1 MLKPLR
7 QPQCNDKNILDI
19 TMNLYAYPAII
30 IAHRLGIF
38 EFISGH
44 RATLQG
50 ICTAAHIEQRPAE
63 AVMATLLALKL
74 VTHEDGVFNLAAEA
88 EEYLLRDNPNYFGY
102 FWDLMYENS
111 ENFSLKQLE
120 LAIKKNTAQAY
131 DEQGL
136 FDTHAVDADRARKFT
151 HAMHSLSIGS
161 ASIWP
166 TRLSLAQHHQA
177 LDIGGASGA
186 HAISMVSHWPNLAC
200 TIFDLP
206 EVCPLSADYARQ
218 YGVSDRINTHCGNM
232 WQDPYPVA
240 DLHLYSNIFHDW
252 TLDKNHFLAEKSYAA
267 LPAGGRIII
276 HEVLYDNTKSGPLAA
291 AAYSLMMLG
300 WTQGRQYSGNEI
312 GDILIQAGFSQVEV
326 IPSLGYYSIVT
337 AQKI

>member
-1 MLKPLR
+1 MNQLVKKPN
-7 QPQCNDKNILDI
+7 CSDKSILDI

-38 EFISGH
+38 EFINNH
-44 RATLQG
+44 RANVND
-50 ICTAAHIEQRPAE
+50 ICMATHIEQRPAE
-63 AVMATLLALKL
+63 AIMATLLALQL
-74 VTHEDGVFNLAAEA
+74 VNIEKGIFNLAPEA
-88 EEYLLRDNPNYFGY
+88 EEYLLKDNPNYFGY

-120 LAIKKNTAQAY
+120 IAIRKNNSQAY
-131 DEQGL
+131 GEPDL
-136 FDTHAVDADRARKFT
+136 FDSHAIDTNKARKFT

-166 TRLSLAQHHQA
+166 TRLPLAQYHKA

-186 HAISMVSHWPNLAC
+186 HSISMVSHWPELTC

-206 EVCPLSADYARQ
+206 EICPLSAAYASQ
-218 YGVSDRINTHCGNM
+218 YGLSDRISTHCGNM
-232 WQDPYPVA
+232 WKDPYPSA

-252 TLDKNHFLAEKSYAA
+252 PLDKNTFLANKSYAA
-267 LPAGGRIII
+267 LPPGGRIII
-276 HEVLYDNTKSGPLAA
+276 HEVLYNSNQPGPLAA

-300 WTQGRQYSGNEI
+300 WTQGRQYSGEEI
-312 GDILIQAGFSQVEV
+312 GALLLQAGFEQVEI

>member
-1 MLKPLR
+1 MLKPFR
-7 QPQCNDKNILDI
+7 QPQCNDKKILDI

-38 EFISGH
+38 EFISSH

-50 ICTAAHIEQRPAE
+50 ICAAAHIEQRPAE
-63 AVMATLLALKL
+63 AVMATLLAMKL
-74 VTHEDGVFNLAAEA
+74 VTQENGVFNLAAEA
-88 EEYLLRDNPNYFGY
+88 EEYLLRNNPNYFGY
-102 FWDLMYENS
+102 FWDLMYDNS

-120 LAIKKNTAQAY
+120 QAIKKNTAQTY

-136 FDTHAVDADRARKFT
+136 FDTHAVDPDRASKFT
-151 HAMHSLSIGS
+151 HAMHSLSMGS

-166 TRLSLAQHHQA
+166 TRLSLAQQHQA

-218 YGVSDRINTHCGNM
+218 YGFSDRISTHCGNM
-232 WQDPYPVA
+232 WQDPYPSA

-252 TLDKNHFLAEKSYAA
+252 PTEKNQFLTQKSYAA
-267 LPAGGRIII
+267 LPKGGRIVI
-276 HEVLYDNTKSGPLAA
+276 HEILYNDSEPGPLAA

-300 WTQGRQYSGNEI
+300 WTEGQQYSGKEI
-312 GDILIQAGFSQVEV
+312 GAMLSQAGFKQIE
-326 IPSLGYYSIVT
+326 IFPSLGYYSIVT

>member
-1 MLKPLR
+1 MDKMLRNPNY
-7 QPQCNDKNILDI
+7 CDKSIFDI

-38 EFISGH
+38 EFIHNQQS
-44 RATLQG
+44 TIKE
-50 ICTAAHIEQRPAE
+50 ICSAAHIEQRPAE
-63 AVMATLLALKL
+63 AIMATLRALNLVRMEEGIFHLAPE
-74 VTHEDGVFNLAAEA
+74 V
-88 EEYLLRDNPNYFGY
+88 EEYLLKYRPNYFGY

-120 LAIKKNTAQAY
+120 KAIRKNTAQAY
-131 DEQGL
+131 GEQDL
-136 FDTHAVDADRARKFT
+136 FDTHTLDTDKARKFT

-166 TRLSLAQHHQA
+166 TRLSLAQYRTA

-186 HAISMVSHWPNLAC
+186 HAISMVSYWPNLTC

-206 EVCPLSADYARQ
+206 EVCPVSDDYARQ
-218 YGVSDRINTHCGNM
+218 YGLSDRINTHSGNM
-232 WQDPYPVA
+232 WQDPYPNA

-252 TLDKNHFLAEKSYAA
+252 PLDKNRFLAKKSYTA
-267 LPAGGRIII
+267 LPVGGRIII
-276 HEVLYDNTKSGPLAA
+276 HEVLYNSHQPGPLAA

-300 WTQGRQYSGNEI
+300 WTHGRQYSGEEI
-312 GDILIQAGFSQVEV
+312 GELLLQAGFKQIEI
-326 IPSLGYYSIVT
+326 IPSLGYCSIVT
-337 AQKI
+337 AQKM